1 MRPTPGGSS
10 RAGSSAELTRRLS
23 AEGHG
28 GRCPQRWAA
37 GLGSPTACERPP
49 RVPRRGVARPGYPSD
64 GCRRRGGRSEARDV
78 SGTRKIAIAL
88 LALVLLAM
96 WLVVVFNA
104 RTTVPVPL

>member
-1 MRPTPGGSS
+1 
-10 RAGSSAELTRRLS
+10 
-23 AEGHG
+23 
-28 GRCPQRWAA
+28 
-37 GLGSPTACERPP
+37 
-49 RVPRRGVARPGYPSD
+49 
-64 GCRRRGGRSEARDV
+64 V